1 MPSDRD
7 HPAVLAVVRRCLDL
21 YSTQFAWHRHHE
33 VIRRGLDREQH
44 VISAQHEPCC
54 REGSASLSQMPEI
67 WLEPARFG
75 YDWNVASEV
84 AEIEAQTD
92 RVALDVS
99 PRVPVVVR
107 QAKRYQ

>member
-1 MPSDRD
+1 
-7 HPAVLAVVRRCLDL
+7 
-21 YSTQFAWHRHHE
+21 
-33 VIRRGLDREQH
+33 
-44 VISAQHEPCC
+44 
-54 REGSASLSQMPEI
+54 MPEI

-99 PRVPVVVR
+99 PRVPAVVR
-107 QAKRYQ
+107 QAKRYQYLIPRSRFQDGVPKLCV